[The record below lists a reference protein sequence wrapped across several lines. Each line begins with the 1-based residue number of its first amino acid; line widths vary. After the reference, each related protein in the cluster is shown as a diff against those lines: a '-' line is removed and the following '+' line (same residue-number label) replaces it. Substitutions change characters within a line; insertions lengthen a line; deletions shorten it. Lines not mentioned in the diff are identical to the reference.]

1 MSSPRRCRSRGQ
13 WCGASPLPGGSP
25 AQVGWGARLKIRP
38 VVYIV
43 PLVILAVAVA
53 AGSSLLLRVFV
64 LLAIVGLVALLWT
77 WLGLRGLRAEAGTTP
92 EYCHAGDSFKEELT
106 VVNDSR
112 LAKVLLQ
119 IDEDT
124 DLPGYR
130 NALMMKL
137 SGGERHSWQTAVKC
151 RRRGRYHLGAVSAT
165 AGDPFG
171 LFTRSRRLGKPA
183 SIMIY
188 PQIVELPFFRTSFS
202 SLIDFGHGAS
212 GRRISQ
218 ISPSASSV
226 REMVNGDSQEHI
238 HWRSTAH
245 TGKLMVKTF
254 DAEHSS
260 DNSKNIWIVL
270 DMQEGAHYQAGDE
283 HTEDYCVTAAT
294 SLARKYLD
302 EGLRV
307 GLVAAGDRDYLF
319 PPNAGAPHFM
329 KMLESM
335 ALMRAGGSVPVEE
348 VTRDADRF
356 SYNATVVVITPQ
368 STEAVVSGLRHL
380 KNYGHSVVAVFVD
393 AASFG
398 GPASPEHVAQ
408 SLGAIGAQVYV
419 VKKGDDFA
427 RALDSRVALWY
438 SRYV

>member
-1 MSSPRRCRSRGQ
+1 
-13 WCGASPLPGGSP
+13 
-25 AQVGWGARLKIRP
+25 LKIRP

-53 AGSSLLLRVFV
+53 TGSSLLLRVFT
-64 LLAIVGLVALLWT
+64 LLAVVGLVGLFWT
-77 WLGLRGLRAEAGTTP
+77 WVGARGLSAEVGDTP
-92 EYCHAGDSFKEELT
+92 AYCHAGDTFKEELT
-106 VVNDSR
+106 IANQSR
-112 LAKVLLQ
+112 LPKLLLQ
-119 IDEDT
+119 VEEDT

-130 NALMMKL
+130 NARVMKL
-137 SGGERHSWQTAVKC
+137 AAQDRQAWLTAVKC
-151 RRRGRYHLGAVSAT
+151 RRRGRYHFGAVSAT

-171 LFTRSRRLGKPA
+171 LFSQTRRLGKPA
-183 SIMIY
+183 TIMVY
-188 PQIVELPFFRTSFS
+188 PQIVELPYFRTSFS

-260 DNSKNIWIVL
+260 DNSKNVWIVL
-270 DMQEGAHYQAGDE
+270 DLQKQAHYEQADE
-283 HTEDYCVTAAT
+283 TSEDYCVTAAT

-302 EGLRV
+302 DGLRV
-307 GLVAAGDRDYLF
+307 GLIAHGDREYSF

-335 ALMRAGGSVPVEE
+335 ALMRATGDIPVER
-348 VTRDADRF
+348 VTADADRF
-356 SYNATVVVITPQ
+356 SGNSTVVVVTPQ
-368 STEAVVSGLRHL
+368 STEVVVNALRHL

-393 AASFG
+393 SSSFG
-398 GPASPEHVAQ
+398 GPVSPDHVAQ
-408 SLGAIGAQVYV
+408 SLGTIGAQVYV
-419 VKKGDDFA
+419 VRRGEDIA
-427 RALDSRVALWY
+427 RALDSRAALWY